1 MYINKVAKIS
11 NWIKVWVVTKFNN
24 YNYVFVFGILGF
36 LKYKVRKEI
45 NIFSKYKKIR
55 IYGPNISLYYTY
67 TKVLN
72 NLFNSVL
79 SGHLKYL
86 ELRGVG
92 FKYKICGNR
101 LFCILGYSHV
111 ITYDLPQNILIT
123 IINHKLLKLFS
134 NNIIILNKVIYDLKK
149 KKKFNV
155 YKGKG
160 IVIKGAVLITKEGKK
175 SNSF

>member
-1 MYINKVAKIS
+1 M
-11 NWIKVWVVTKFNN
+11 
-24 YNYVFVFGILGF
+24 LGF
-36 LKYKVRKEI
+36 LKYKTRKKI

-67 TKVLN
+67 TRLLN
-72 NLFNSVL
+72 NLFQSVL
-79 SGHLKYL
+79 SGHLQYL

-92 FKYKICGNR
+92 FKYKISGNR

-111 ITYDLPQNILIT
+111 IGYDLPPNILIT

-134 NNIIILNKVIYDLKK
+134 NNISILNKVVYDLKK
-149 KKKFNV
+149 KKKLNV

-160 IVIKGAVLITKEGKK
+160 IVIKDVVLITKEGKK
-175 SNSF
+175 LNSF

>member
-1 MYINKVAKIS
+1 
-11 NWIKVWVVTKFNN
+11 
-24 YNYVFVFGILGF
+24 
-36 LKYKVRKEI
+36 VRKKI
-45 NIFSKYKKIR
+45 KIFSKYKKIR

-67 TKVLN
+67 TKVLD
-72 NLFNSVL
+72 NLFHSVL

-86 ELRGVG
+86 ELCGVG
-92 FKYKICGNR
+92 FKYKASGNR

-111 ITYDLPQNILIT
+111 IAYSLPQNILIM